1 MVWDG
6 EMTGARKMKGRAHIV
21 SLHDA
26 RLSGRLGMNEDLL
39 KGRLRGVCSIT
50 STVAAMQ
57 GMQGLD

>member
-1 MVWDG
+1 
-6 EMTGARKMKGRAHIV
+6 MTGARKMKGRAHIV